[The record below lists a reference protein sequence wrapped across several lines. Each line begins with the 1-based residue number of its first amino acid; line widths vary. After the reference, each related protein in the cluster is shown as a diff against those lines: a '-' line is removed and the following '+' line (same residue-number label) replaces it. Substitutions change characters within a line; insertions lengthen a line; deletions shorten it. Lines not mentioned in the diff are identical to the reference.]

1 MRRFQ
6 AAAAAALLLPYAAA
20 LAFGGGFSGTAQ
32 MEQAESG
39 KRVILSGTG
48 RGYVDAEAYVAG
60 LTAAQMP
67 ANFEKEALKAQ
78 AVIARTWLYGQM
90 GEADE
95 IREEELEDGGLYQE
109 DGGTGLWK
117 ELWNSGAFTEEYTK
131 IQEAVR
137 ETAGQALAWEGTWIR
152 PLFHFA
158 STGTTRAGGPPFP
171 YLQAVKS
178 RRDVEAEGYLTVTE
192 WTPEEFES
200 LAGVSWDQVQIV
212 SRDGG
217 GYAQEV
223 QLGSRAVTG
232 DEACRLLGLPSPAF
246 SLEEYEGK
254 VRAVSQGLGHGYGLS
269 QFGAG
274 AMAREG
280 YTAEEILGYY
290 YPGAEI
296 ISSEP

>member
-1 MRRFQ
+1 M
-6 AAAAAALLLPYAAA
+6 
-20 LAFGGGFSGTAQ
+20 
-32 MEQAESG
+32 
-39 KRVILSGTG
+39 
-48 RGYVDAEAYVAG
+48 
-60 LTAAQMP
+60 
-67 ANFEKEALKAQ
+67 
-78 AVIARTWLYGQM
+78 
-90 GEADE
+90 
-95 IREEELEDGGLYQE
+95 
-109 DGGTGLWK
+109 
-117 ELWNSGAFTEEYTK
+117 
-131 IQEAVR
+131 
-137 ETAGQALAWEGTWIR
+137 
-152 PLFHFA
+152 
-158 STGTTRAGGPPFP
+158 
-171 YLQAVKS
+171 KS

-192 WTPEEFES
+192 WRPEEFES